1 MSTFRM
7 VDGAWVSRIW
17 STDLMI
23 FAKRPMNILEKVKL
37 GVTIRPE
44 FWLRAK
50 SQHGDRYLLIV
61 SGLCFPNIATGVDC

>member
-1 MSTFRM
+1 
-7 VDGAWVSRIW
+7 
-17 STDLMI
+17 
-23 FAKRPMNILEKVKL
+23 MNILEKVKL

-61 SGLCFPNIATGVDC
+61 SGLCLPNIATGVDC